1 VNIKG
6 AVLNT
11 LLVWAELGY
20 AEPKPLGKQEAKHV
34 ARLVKM
40 GYIEPCAPPDAYR
53 ITWSGSIASCAARM
67 TKRQRN
73 ALGQLYLT
81 TYRESGLRAQ
91 YIKGAGPATLRHLAD
106 RGLIRIEF
114 SLERDRYYITPLGIE
129 YMDARLR
136 LEGER

>member
-1 VNIKG
+1 
-6 AVLNT
+6 
-11 LLVWAELGY
+11 
-20 AEPKPLGKQEAKHV
+20 
-34 ARLVKM
+34 
-40 GYIEPCAPPDAYR
+40 
-53 ITWSGSIASCAARM
+53 M